1 MKRIVLVTGG
11 SRGIG
16 LETAS
21 AFLKAGSKVYITYL
35 FSKRSYFKKMKIFRN
50 KNIIPIKCD
59 MRNVEHINKLKKI
72 LNKEKKI
79 DVLVNNVGD
88 AVRRS
93 SFQDSDD
100 KLWTESININLM
112 SAVRTTRIVLN
123 LLKKSNSGVV
133 INVSSIASRI
143 GGGGDSLHYGVAKGA
158 MNIFTIGLAREL
170 KKIRVVGIAPSAV
183 NTSFQKRHSS
193 KERIQKIIDGTPMG
207 RIATPE
213 EIAELIYFTCSN
225 KTSYVSGDTIFVTGG
240 R

>member
-1 MKRIVLVTGG
+1 MKRIVLITGG

-16 LETAS
+16 LKTAS
-21 AFLKAGSKVYITYL
+21 LFLKAGSKVYITYL
-35 FSKRSYFKKMKIFRN
+35 HSKRGYFKKMKIFRN

-59 MRNVEHINKLKKI
+59 MKNIKHINKIQKI

-112 SAVRTTRIVLN
+112 SAVRTTRVLLN

-158 MNIFTIGLAREL
+158 MNVFTIGLAREL